1 MASIQDGDITF
12 HGNDGGSAITALTLD
27 MSAGGAAI
35 FNTDVRIPDNAKF
48 MAGASQDLQIY
59 HNGTNTLIENATG
72 DLNIRNDAND
82 GDITL
87 QTDDGSGGVSTYLRV
102 DGTNERINL
111 HKNLRADDN
120 VRLQVGGDG
129 DMSIYHNG
137 TNTLI
142 ENATGDLII
151 QNSLDDKDVIFKSD
165 DGSGGVT
172 PYLTIDGSHS
182 RMTIAKNTLLFDNV
196 ELRIGD
202 NSGAGDL
209 KIYHNGT
216 HSILENST
224 GDLILINNADDKDI
238 LIQTDDGSGSVTNY
252 MKFDGGANV
261 IDAVKPLRVRVDN
274 TVLAVGAS
282 NDWNVSHN
290 GTDTF
295 QANNTGHFY
304 ITNTADDKDI
314 VLRCDDGSGGVTAY
328 LTLDGSAAHTTF
340 QKDISLADNINL
352 KFGATSGDML
362 LFHDGSHSFI
372 HHNGTGALKLK
383 EGSADAIVIDDG
395 VVSLNHSG
403 STKLATASGGVAV
416 TGSITGTGKVGINTT
431 DPDAQG
437 YSFAE
442 DLVILGGNS
451 ADDGV
456 GITLRG
462 NGKRYGVLAFGD
474 NADPNSGEVFYDHT
488 NNEMSFRTNDQIALT
503 INSSQNASFGGTVS
517 VTNQLSINGTTD
529 TIAYL
534 NVTDDGPI
542 YVSYNRSGDR
552 HAYVGFGG
560 SNDVFNIMNEE
571 SGGSITL
578 GTAGSN
584 RLTVQSDGNITTSHN
599 LTVGGSLT
607 VQGSTT
613 TVSSTNTTLT
623 DTLLE
628 LNSGASSNA
637 NDSGIII
644 ERGSTGDNALFIW
657 DESGDHFA
665 LGTTTATAD
674 ATGNITYSTANLNLG
689 AVLANGNFQQGGTT
703 VIDTSR
709 NLTNINNATIGG
721 SITVGDSH
729 TIGDDGNDN
738 LAIASSSGENI
749 LVNSANHVLIQT
761 GGTTKLET
769 QSSGVKV
776 TGTLEATGEL
786 LLARSTP
793 SIHFFDSDDNSDGYI
808 QANGGTL
815 SFFADDN
822 NEVSNS
828 IINFSIDG
836 SEKMRLDNAGNVG
849 IGTTS
854 PAKKLQV
861 STSSDV
867 DGITIENTSTANSTS
882 KRPRLFFKGT
892 DTVGTSKEAAII
904 EMTPENSDNVDSALS
919 FYTRAS
925 DSTTEKV
932 RITGSGNIQM
942 GGTTVIDS
950 SRNLTNIGT
959 YSGAGDITVSKS
971 DPTLIL
977 NDTSG
982 SDNQARLWLRES
994 ANFGAQLQY
1003 NSNNDEFFHI
1013 NTLDGGTST
1022 TGLIVDRYSNV
1033 TVPNGTFTV
1042 GQTSAGKNV
1051 QLFVGLDAVT
1061 TDDTGLTF
1069 TAAGTYSDGRYEHR
1083 FRKNDLGGGIPL
1095 FVDRTE
1101 GTANSHS
1108 AIARFGRYTNNP
1120 EEFEVYGSAKIAGG
1134 FDVRG
1139 IHTIQTD
1146 GGNEQLVIK
1155 RESNTNE
1162 QLILGFHSSDYGT
1175 IQAVEQGVAYRR
1187 LKLQPSGGSVEIGQ
1201 AADGLVFQ
1209 ASHSESKIRLYDGGT
1224 EKIGTASGTLV
1235 LTGNTINFKKVS
1247 GTPDLA
1253 LNGTTFLNSSRE
1265 LVNIAGYTQTSGNA
1279 SIEHASSPTFELKDT
1294 TNNVTF
1300 KAYAQDSNA
1309 FVGTTSSH
1317 NLNIGTNNT
1326 TAININN
1333 SQAVELYHGNSKKI
1347 ETTSTGATVTG
1358 NLRATSGLGYTIADT
1373 AGNSDQYIKFGT
1385 FTTSQAG
1392 HSLAINVYSNVGF
1405 NASDAQNQNTI
1416 IRFKTSNNS
1425 SNQSGFYGDAQA
1437 FRFGVST
1444 GAPAIVIVK
1453 QNSTTEYE
1461 FYGKFGNYTGNA
1473 SFYTVEHANG
1483 TWTHDG
1489 TNTGGTAPSGTTI
1502 TVTPSALGGGGSSD
1516 SITDADGDTKI
1527 QVEESSDED
1536 KIRFD
1541 TAGTERARID
1551 ATGVTSTG
1559 PFRAP
1564 TNIAM
1569 VVNSIDFIEYS
1580 GGFRIGSVA
1589 DDDES
1594 LTLVGFGG
1602 SPKIELD
1609 DGVNVRILEGSTE
1622 CARFSST
1629 RSLFG
1634 TTTATGKFG
1643 INTGTSGGV
1652 NASAS
1657 TQANGSVIFGNTDGS
1672 SVVPAIMM
1680 KGDGGRTQFRAAT
1693 ANGANFDIEFNI
1705 RENDGSDYA
1714 STGGAGFL
1722 FSRYGTDLLQITRHG
1737 NVDIGFSSGVGTGDG
1752 NPALRATQASTSFN
1766 GNLLQLQAK
1775 RPSSSAYSLIQAYAN
1790 FASDPKFKVRGD
1802 GEVSA
1807 DGSFSGGGAD
1817 YAEYFEWQD
1826 GNPNNED
1833 RIGYSVSLVNGKI
1846 KIAESGETIIGVTS
1860 ANPSVTGDSQELEW
1874 QGKFLKDEFGRY
1886 IEEDYTATEWIKET
1900 SDESDTP
1907 KREKIMYHTDKIP
1920 SDVTVPE
1927 NAVVIT
1933 VDENGNNLRRRKLNP
1948 NYDESLTYVPRSE
1961 RKEWEC
1967 VGIMGKVRLRKEQQK
1982 STSWIKLRDMSDT
1995 VEEWLIK

>member
-1 MASIQDGDITF
+1 
-12 HGNDGGSAITALTLD
+12 
-27 MSAGGAAI
+27 
-35 FNTDVRIPDNAKF
+35 
-48 MAGASQDLQIY
+48 
-59 HNGTNTLIENATG
+59 
-72 DLNIRNDAND
+72 
-82 GDITL
+82 
-87 QTDDGSGGVSTYLRV
+87 
-102 DGTNERINL
+102 
-111 HKNLRADDN
+111 
-120 VRLQVGGDG
+120 
-129 DMSIYHNG
+129 
-137 TNTLI
+137 
-142 ENATGDLII
+142 
-151 QNSLDDKDVIFKSD
+151 
-165 DGSGGVT
+165 
-172 PYLTIDGSHS
+172 
-182 RMTIAKNTLLFDNV
+182 
-196 ELRIGD
+196 
-202 NSGAGDL
+202 
-209 KIYHNGT
+209 
-216 HSILENST
+216 
-224 GDLILINNADDKDI
+224 
-238 LIQTDDGSGSVTNY
+238 
-252 MKFDGGANV
+252 
-261 IDAVKPLRVRVDN
+261 
-274 TVLAVGAS
+274 
-282 NDWNVSHN
+282 
-290 GTDTF
+290 
-295 QANNTGHFY
+295 
-304 ITNTADDKDI
+304 
-314 VLRCDDGSGGVTAY
+314 
-328 LTLDGSAAHTTF
+328 
-340 QKDISLADNINL
+340 
-352 KFGATSGDML
+352 ML
-362 LFHDGSHSFI
+362 LFHDGSHSFV

-395 VVSLNHSG
+395 VVSINHSG

-431 DPDAQG
+431 DPDTQG

-451 ADDGV
+451 ASDGV

-822 NEVSNS
+822 NEVSSS

-836 SEKMRLDNAGNVG
+836 SEKMRLDSSGNLG

-854 PAKKLQV
+854 PNAPLHVKTNSSGYALQ
-861 STSSDV
+861 
-867 DGITIENTSTANSTS
+867 IEENSGGES
-882 KRPRLFFKGT
+882 YQIGT
-892 DTVGTSKEAAII
+892 DEYGGLVFYNSGTKVAEFADANNFQLYHSGAVKINLNQND
-904 EMTPENSDNVDSALS
+904 NSYINNS
-919 FYTRAS
+919 FNFGIGTTS
-925 DSTTEKV
+925 PTEKLEV
-932 RITGSGNIQM
+932 AGN
-942 GGTTVIDS
+942 VLVS
-950 SRNLTNIGT
+950 S
-959 YSGAGDITVSKS
+959 S

-1003 NSNNDEFFHI
+1003 NSNSNEFFHI

-1042 GQTSAGKNV
+1042 GKTSAGKNL

-1061 TDDTGLTF
+1061 TDDSGLTF

-1101 GTANSHS
+1101 GTANSHA

-1209 ASHSESKIRLYDGGT
+1209 ASHSEDKIRLYDGGT

-1247 GTPDLA
+1247 GTPALA
-1253 LNGTTFLNSSRE
+1253 HNGTTFLNSSRQ

-1333 SQAVELYHGNSKKI
+1333 SQAVQFNSAY
-1347 ETTSTGATVTG
+1347 TFPTSDGSNGQALVTNGSGTLSFATV
-1358 NLRATSGLGYTIADT
+1358 S
-1373 AGNSDQYIKFGT
+1373 
-1385 FTTSQAG
+1385 
-1392 HSLAINVYSNVGF
+1392 
-1405 NASDAQNQNTI
+1405 
-1416 IRFKTSNNS
+1416 
-1425 SNQSGFYGDAQA
+1425 
-1437 FRFGVST
+1437 
-1444 GAPAIVIVK
+1444 
-1453 QNSTTEYE
+1453 
-1461 FYGKFGNYTGNA
+1461 
-1473 SFYTVEHANG
+1473 
-1483 TWTHDG
+1483 
-1489 TNTGGTAPSGTTI
+1489 
-1502 TVTPSALGGGGSSD
+1502 GGSST
-1516 SITDADGDTKI
+1516 SISDADGDTKI

-1541 TAGTERARID
+1541 TGGTERARID
-1551 ATGVTSTG
+1551 
-1559 PFRAP
+1559 
-1564 TNIAM
+1564 
-1569 VVNSIDFIEYS
+1569 
-1580 GGFRIGSVA
+1580 
-1589 DDDES
+1589 
-1594 LTLVGFGG
+1594 
-1602 SPKIELD
+1602 
-1609 DGVNVRILEGSTE
+1609 
-1622 CARFSST
+1622 
-1629 RSLFG
+1629 
-1634 TTTATGKFG
+1634 
-1643 INTGTSGGV
+1643 
-1652 NASAS
+1652 
-1657 TQANGSVIFGNTDGS
+1657 
-1672 SVVPAIMM
+1672 
-1680 KGDGGRTQFRAAT
+1680 
-1693 ANGANFDIEFNI
+1693 
-1705 RENDGSDYA
+1705 
-1714 STGGAGFL
+1714 
-1722 FSRYGTDLLQITRHG
+1722 
-1737 NVDIGFSSGVGTGDG
+1737 GTGI
-1752 NPALRATQASTSFN
+1752 TSNRTF
-1766 GNLLQLQAK
+1766 
-1775 RPSSSAYSLIQAYAN
+1775 
-1790 FASDPKFKVRGD
+1790 
-1802 GEVSA
+1802 
-1807 DGSFSGGGAD
+1807 
-1817 YAEYFEWQD
+1817 
-1826 GNPNNED
+1826 
-1833 RIGYSVSLVNGKI
+1833 
-1846 KIAESGETIIGVTS
+1846 
-1860 ANPSVTGDSQELEW
+1860 
-1874 QGKFLKDEFGRY
+1874 
-1886 IEEDYTATEWIKET
+1886 
-1900 SDESDTP
+1900 
-1907 KREKIMYHTDKIP
+1907 
-1920 SDVTVPE
+1920 
-1927 NAVVIT
+1927 
-1933 VDENGNNLRRRKLNP
+1933 
-1948 NYDESLTYVPRSE
+1948 
-1961 RKEWEC
+1961 
-1967 VGIMGKVRLRKEQQK
+1967 
-1982 STSWIKLRDMSDT
+1982 
-1995 VEEWLIK
+1995 